1 MKDYVERAISI
12 TIKTIMNE
20 EQKQVLLEYEELKLQ
35 EKQIKS
41 RLDELKPVV
50 LEVVPEETKVNVTD
64 GYFERKKRDNWT
76 FGPDIQTHEQSL
88 KDEKAAA
95 IAKGEATNN
104 PTFYIEY
111 RQNKRVAVDNSDEAI
126 D

>member
-1 MKDYVERAISI
+1 
-12 TIKTIMNE
+12 MND
-20 EQKQVLLEYEELKLQ
+20 EQKRAFLEYEELKIQ
-35 EKQIKS
+35 EKEIKS
-41 RLDELKPVV
+41 RLEDLKPLI
-50 LEVVPEETKVNVTD
+50 LEVVPEETKVNAMQ

-76 FGPDIQTHEQSL
+76 FGPDIQAHEQSL

-111 RQNKRVAVDNSDEAI
+111 RQNKKVSVDEE
-126 D
+126 

>member
-1 MKDYVERAISI
+1 
-12 TIKTIMNE
+12 MNE